1 MLKKIRYKK
10 FITVLLILAII
21 ITLTACGQSVSDEE
35 GLSQGNG
42 EENTEIKIVDHLG
55 REVLLEKPAESI
67 LSGYYITTSMLIAL
81 GLEDHVTGI
90 EAKADSRPIY
100 HLAAPHFLELPNV
113 GTLKEFDLEGAAALN
128 PDLIILSVRLKDAIE
143 SLEKLGIKVLA
154 VNPEST
160 EELIESIEMIGKAT
174 GSEERARD
182 LVDYIHDK
190 NLEVKELVE
199 GQKRKT
205 VYLGG
210 NSSLLSTATG
220 KMYQHSLIENAGGE
234 NVAGDIDD
242 TYWAEISYEQ
252 LVAYDPDI
260 IIGVPGAAYGKED
273 ILKDGNLHGIK
284 AVKNEEIYFMPDSF
298 EFWDSPV
305 PSGILGTMWLTSV
318 LHEDLYPFEDFKQDA
333 YDFYNEFYDIE
344 IDKELITK

>member
-1 MLKKIRYKK
+1 M
-10 FITVLLILAII
+10 
-21 ITLTACGQSVSDEE
+21 
-35 GLSQGNG
+35 
-42 EENTEIKIVDHLG
+42 
-55 REVLLEKPAESI
+55 LLEKPAESI
-67 LSGYYITTSMLIAL
+67 VSGYYITTSMLIAL
-81 GLEDHVTGI
+81 VFEDHVTGI

-260 IIGVPGAAYGKED
+260 IIGVPGAAYGKR
-273 ILKDGNLHGIK
+273 I
-284 AVKNEEIYFMPDSF
+284 F
-298 EFWDSPV
+298 
-305 PSGILGTMWLTSV
+305 
-318 LHEDLYPFEDFKQDA
+318 
-333 YDFYNEFYDIE
+333 
-344 IDKELITK
+344 